1 MLDFIIT
8 ERKLQSALSIE
19 RYIHTMGVVKTALK
33 MAEMYHADRYKVQA
47 AALLHDC
54 AKDYP
59 SDMKRRFCKEFHV
72 NVDEIMLNCIDLTHA
87 FLGAE
92 VARRE
97 YGVDDEEILDAIRY
111 HTTGR
116 KNMGIIEKIVFIAD
130 YIEPNRKAFD
140 TLEEARKLAF
150 ENIDTAMA
158 FILKSTIDYV
168 NERNRPLHPLSV
180 EAFEYYSGLVKLGG
194 NI

>member
-1 MLDFIIT
+1 MLDFITT
-8 ERKLQSALSIE
+8 ERKLQSTLSIE

-33 MAEMYHADRYKVQA
+33 LGNLYGADSYKVHV

-59 SDMKRRFCKEFHV
+59 PDMKRRFCKEFHV
-72 NVDEIMLNCIDLTHA
+72 EVDDIMLSCIDLTHA

-92 VARRE
+92 VAKRE
-97 YGVDDEEILDAIRY
+97 YGIVDEEILDAIKY

-116 KNMGIIEKIVFIAD
+116 KNMGIVEKIVFIAD
-130 YIEPNRKAFD
+130 YIEPNRKTFD

-150 ENIDTAMA
+150 EDIDKAMA
-158 FILKSTIDYV
+158 FILKSTIEYV

-180 EAFEYYSGLVKLGG
+180 EAFEYYSGLEK
-194 NI
+194 N

>member
-1 MLDFIIT
+1 MLDLITT

-33 MAEMYHADRYKVQA
+33 LADTYGADSYKVQA
-47 AALLHDC
+47 ASLLHDC
-54 AKDYP
+54 VKDYP
-59 SDMKRRFCKEFHV
+59 DDMKRRFCKEFHV
-72 NVDEIMLNCIDLTHA
+72 EVDEIMLSCIDLTHA
-87 FLGAE
+87 FLGSE
-92 VARRE
+92 VAKRE
-97 YGVDDEEILDAIRY
+97 YGVVDEEILDAIRY

-130 YIEPNRKAFD
+130 YIEPNRKSFD

-150 ENIDTAMA
+150 EDIDKAMA
-158 FILKSTIDYV
+158 FILKCTIDYV

-180 EAFEYYSGLVKLGG
+180 GAFEYYSGLDK
-194 NI
+194 N

>member
-1 MLDFIIT
+1 MLDFITT
-8 ERKLQSALSIE
+8 ERKLQSTLSIE

-33 MAEMYHADRYKVQA
+33 LADTYGSDTYKVHA

-59 SDMKRRFCKEFHV
+59 PDMKRRFCKEFHV
-72 NVDEIMLNCIDLTHA
+72 DVDEIMLSCIDLTHA

-92 VARRE
+92 VAKRE
-97 YGVDDEEILDAIRY
+97 YGVVDEQILDAIRY

-140 TLEEARKLAF
+140 TLEEARKLAY
-150 ENIDTAMA
+150 EDIDKAMV
-158 FILKSTIDYV
+158 FVLKSTIQYV

-180 EAFEYYSGLVKLGG
+180 EAFEYYSGLEK
-194 NI
+194 N